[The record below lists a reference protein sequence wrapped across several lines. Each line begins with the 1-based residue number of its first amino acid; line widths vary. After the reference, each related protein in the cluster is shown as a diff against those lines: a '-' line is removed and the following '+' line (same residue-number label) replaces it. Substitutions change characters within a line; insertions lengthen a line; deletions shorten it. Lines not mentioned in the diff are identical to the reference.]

1 MKNNIKLVAA
11 VFVCICLLITIQ
23 AGAREKKD
31 SRKTDEVTF
40 LTNLDCENCAKK
52 IADKLPFEKGVKD
65 MKVDVPKKTVWI
77 QYQPSKTDKDKL
89 KKAIEKIGY
98 TAEEVKPNQ

>member
-40 LTNLDCENCAKK
+40 LTNLDCIVNLDLQRNHE
-52 IADKLPFEKGVKD
+52 
-65 MKVDVPKKTVWI
+65 
-77 QYQPSKTDKDKL
+77 S
-89 KKAIEKIGY
+89 
-98 TAEEVKPNQ
+98 

>member
-11 VFVCICLLITIQ
+11 VFVCTCLLITIQ

-40 LTNLDCENCAKK
+40 LTNLDCENCAKNG
-52 IADKLPFEKGVKD
+52 AVNLAL
-65 MKVDVPKKTVWI
+65 
-77 QYQPSKTDKDKL
+77 QL
-89 KKAIEKIGY
+89 A
-98 TAEEVKPNQ
+98 